1 MISVSFEHESIELI
15 GIIIIIGR
23 RAGLLLQVSYLV
35 GRSKRKSD
43 DSLITTLL
51 LWLTDAV
58 NGDIG

>member
-15 GIIIIIGR
+15 GIIIIGR